1 MIPAARLMSVVL
13 ATQAGLAAAALLGA
27 QVAGVRFAWGRPVRD
42 VIIGAIVGA
51 GLGAANIA
59 MLQRPRG
66 IWKAMRMA
74 IDEVLIPTFV
84 GLSRSQIVG
93 LSVAAGIGEEL
104 FFRGF
109 LQPVAGLLAA
119 SLAFGAA
126 HVAGARMVAFGVWAA
141 GMGLVLGGLVVA
153 TGGIVAAIVAHACY
167 DVMAFNYLTTA
178 GRRQAGTAAT
188 PGGAAAG

>member
-1 MIPAARLMSVVL
+1 
-13 ATQAGLAAAALLGA
+13 
-27 QVAGVRFAWGRPVRD
+27 
-42 VIIGAIVGA
+42 
-51 GLGAANIA
+51 
-59 MLQRPRG
+59 
-66 IWKAMRMA
+66 MRMA

-126 HVAGARMVAFGVWAA
+126 HVAGARMLAFGVWAA
-141 GMGLVLGGLVVA
+141 GMGLVLGGLVIA
-153 TGGIVAAIVAHACY
+153 TGGIVAPCRPCLLRRDGVQLPDHRRATSGGNGRHPRWRRRRMRA
-167 DVMAFNYLTTA
+167 DSRLTCRT
-178 GRRQAGTAAT
+178 R
-188 PGGAAAG
+188 